1 MKNIYLRNRYN
12 LILGYCGVV
21 FIIIGITLLIPLSTV
36 LFLKYELIDIFIFS
50 ILGIFSIILGS
61 LLKKNIN
68 KDKNITLNFQEGGVI
83 VFISWIYAILIGALP
98 FIIKG
103 QLTFSQ
109 GIFEAVSGFTTTG
122 LSMVNVLETSDAIL
136 LWRSIMQFLGGTGLA
151 VIMLSSI
158 IGPLGI
164 GLYNA
169 EARSDMLVPNIK
181 NSAKT
186 IMLIY
191 SGYILGGIILYYLA
205 GMSMFDSINHSIAA
219 VSTGG
224 FTTKVESIGYY
235 NSISIE
241 FITIILMVLGTI
253 NFGAHLL
260 ILKGKFK
267 TFFKIG
273 ELRFMFFLF
282 LIFIPLVTFYAV
294 LPIYNSLAK
303 SFRVAIFEVVSA
315 ISTTGFSTTTYFNWT
330 SLGYFILLLSM
341 LIGGGTGSTAGGI
354 KQYRVYILLK
364 NLWWEIKKMTYSK
377 KSIKE
382 NSIYKPEGK
391 VYIDNNFLNEI
402 IVILSGY
409 ILTYTICVTILLTQ
423 GYTLKES
430 MFEIASCLSTVGLS
444 YGVTSIEASNITVW
458 TMSFAMFLGRL
469 EFLIIISTFIKFY
482 KDVKKINLIQNNK
495 KESNSL
501 Y

>member
-1 MKNIYLRNRYN
+1 
-12 LILGYCGVV
+12 
-21 FIIIGITLLIPLSTV
+21 
-36 LFLKYELIDIFIFS
+36 
-50 ILGIFSIILGS
+50 
-61 LLKKNIN
+61 
-68 KDKNITLNFQEGGVI
+68 
-83 VFISWIYAILIGALP
+83 
-98 FIIKG
+98 
-103 QLTFSQ
+103 
-109 GIFEAVSGFTTTG
+109 
-122 LSMVNVLETSDAIL
+122 
-136 LWRSIMQFLGGTGLA
+136 MQFLRGAGLA

-158 IGPLGI
+158 IGSLGI

-169 EARSDMLVPNIK
+169 EVRSDMLVPNIK

-186 IMLIY
+186 IMLIS
-191 SGYILGGIILYYLA
+191 SGYILRGIILYYLA

-224 FTTKVESIGYY
+224 FSTKVESIGYY

-294 LPIYNSLAK
+294 LPIYNSLTK

-382 NSIYKPEGK
+382 NSIYKPERK

-409 ILTYTICVTILLTQ
+409 ILTYTICITILLTQ

-458 TMSFAMFLGRL
+458 TMSFAIFLGRL

>member
-136 LWRSIMQFLGGTGLA
+136 LWRSIMQFLGGAGLA

-224 FTTKVESIGYY
+224 FSTKVESIGYY
-235 NSISIE
+235 
-241 FITIILMVLGTI
+241 
-253 NFGAHLL
+253 
-260 ILKGKFK
+260 KF
-267 TFFKIG
+267 
-273 ELRFMFFLF
+273 
-282 LIFIPLVTFYAV
+282 
-294 LPIYNSLAK
+294 N
-303 SFRVAIFEVVSA
+303 
-315 ISTTGFSTTTYFNWT
+315 
-330 SLGYFILLLSM
+330 
-341 LIGGGTGSTAGGI
+341 
-354 KQYRVYILLK
+354 
-364 NLWWEIKKMTYSK
+364 
-377 KSIKE
+377 
-382 NSIYKPEGK
+382 
-391 VYIDNNFLNEI
+391 
-402 IVILSGY
+402 
-409 ILTYTICVTILLTQ
+409 
-423 GYTLKES
+423 
-430 MFEIASCLSTVGLS
+430 
-444 YGVTSIEASNITVW
+444 
-458 TMSFAMFLGRL
+458 
-469 EFLIIISTFIKFY
+469 
-482 KDVKKINLIQNNK
+482 
-495 KESNSL
+495 
-501 Y
+501 

>member
-1 MKNIYLRNRYN
+1 MKNIYLKNRYK
-12 LILGYCGVV
+12 LILGYCGIVS
-21 FIIIGITLLIPLSTV
+21 IIIGVSLLLPLSTT
-36 LFLKYELIDIFIFS
+36 LFSKYEIVDIFSFS
-50 ILGIFSIILGS
+50 TLGIFSIVLGY
-61 LLKKNIN
+61 LLKRNIGR
-68 KDKNITLNFQEGGVI
+68 DKNITLNFQEGGVI

-98 FIIKG
+98 FVIKG

-109 GIFEAVSGFTTTG
+109 GIFESVSGFTTTG
-122 LSMVNVLETSDAIL
+122 LSMVNVLESSDTIL
-136 LWRSIMQFLGGTGLA
+136 LWRSIMQFLGGAGLA

-158 IGPLGI
+158 IGPLGV

-181 NSAKT
+181 NSAKA

-191 SGYILGGIILYYLA
+191 SGYILGGVILYYLA
-205 GMSMFDSINHSIAA
+205 GMPIFDSINHSIAA

-224 FTTKVESIGYY
+224 FSTKVESIGYY

-241 FITIILMVLGTI
+241 FITIILMILGTI

-260 ILKGKFK
+260 ILRGKFK
-267 TFFKIG
+267 AFFKIG

-282 LIFIPLVTFYAV
+282 LIFIPLVVFYTT

-315 ISTTGFSTTTYFNWT
+315 ISTTGFSTTTYFNWS

-354 KQYRVYILLK
+354 KQYRVYVLLK
-364 NLWWEIKKMTYSK
+364 NLWWEIKKMAHSK

-382 NSIYKPEGK
+382 NRIYKPEGK
-391 VYIDNNFLNEI
+391 VYVDNSFLNEI

-409 ILTYTICVTILLTQ
+409 ILTYVVCVILLLTQ
-423 GYTLKES
+423 GYNLKES

-444 YGVTSIEASNITVW
+444 YGVTSTEASSITVW

-469 EFLIIISTFIKFY
+469 EFFVILSTIVKFY
-482 KDVKKINLIQNNK
+482 RDIKKINWI
-495 KESNSL
+495 
-501 Y
+501 